1 MFNKI
6 IKLLLKN
13 TKKYIYIISYFRSL
27 KTYIFYQIVS

>member
-13 TKKYIYIISYFRSL
+13 TKKYIYILLVILEVLRL
-27 KTYIFYQIVS
+27 IFFIR

>member
-13 TKKYIYIISYFRSL
+13 TKKNIYILLVILEVLRL
-27 KTYIFYQIVS
+27 IFFIR